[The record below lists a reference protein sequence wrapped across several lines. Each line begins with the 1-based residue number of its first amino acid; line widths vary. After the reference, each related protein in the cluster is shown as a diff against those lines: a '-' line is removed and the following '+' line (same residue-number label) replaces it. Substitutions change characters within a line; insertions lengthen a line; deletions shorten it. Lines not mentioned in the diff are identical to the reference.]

1 MTSARNSTY
10 STHSV
15 ADAHLLALLEEKQD
29 TGQIND
35 KGSRF
40 STLFPA
46 RLLETIL
53 IIPSSV
59 SRRHEDDT
67 AEDRSPVT
75 SFNDMQ
81 RSVQI
86 IGLPKPAKSKPRL
99 SHHFE
104 AEHIIDHS
112 DATIDNP
119 AQGPDYD
126 SEPQMQYLAP
136 GRSNEFTPE
145 YRQQGCGY
153 RHPTYYGGPCGRV
166 GYCGYGR
173 GYGGPQRPP
182 QAYFPGGRRQRRY
195 GGGYYYGAGGCG
207 YGRGG
212 YAGCGPYYTQR
223 PMLVRRHGGFCC
235 CC

>member
-1 MTSARNSTY
+1 MTSARNSTS

-15 ADAHLLALLEEKQD
+15 ADAHLLAILEEKQD
-29 TGQIND
+29 HGQIND
-35 KGSRF
+35 KGSRLSALLPTKF
-40 STLFPA
+40 
-46 RLLETIL
+46 LETIL
-53 IIPSSV
+53 VIPSNV
-59 SRRHEDDT
+59 SRKPEDDM
-67 AEDRSPVT
+67 AGYRSPAT
-75 SFNDMQ
+75 FFDDMQ

-86 IGLPKPAKSKPRL
+86 IGLPKPEKSKPRL

-104 AEHIIDHS
+104 SEHIIND
-112 DATIDNP
+112 DDP
-119 AQGPDYD
+119 AERPDYD

-136 GRSNEFTPE
+136 SRPNALSPE

-153 RHPTYYGGPCGRV
+153 RHPTYYGGACGRV
-166 GYCGYGR
+166 GSCGYGR

-212 YAGCGPYYTQR
+212 HPGCGPYYTQR
-223 PMLVRRHGGFCC
+223 PMLVRRHGGLCC